1 MDNEEDRIIYSCSC
15 HDYVLWSLAE
25 INTGAKLEDI
35 FMWTSTGHDWHY
47 IIGHAS
53 ALFSCIRSS
62 FFM

>member
-35 FMWTSTGHDWHY
+35 FM
-47 IIGHAS
+47 
-53 ALFSCIRSS
+53 
-62 FFM
+62 